1 MMEEQQEPP
10 VTEQREA
17 PISIRRGPLPQ
28 EPPPEK
34 PARTFEPLPGFR
46 PVAVGERFSRPSSA
60 LLTVA
65 RANLRFHME
74 KAPPSQSLQSLEQIS
89 LMELTARKFD
99 LPPMKQEAAQYVS
112 ALYRQLN
119 KNNLLEPSTDFV
131 AE

>member
-1 MMEEQQEPP
+1 MDTPLVQEKDAFTTEISSLQELEEAKQQLSKDLERMMEEQQEPP

-34 PARTFEPLPGFR
+34 PARTFEPLPSFR
-46 PVAVGERFSRPSSA
+46 PAAVGERFSRPSSA

-74 KAPPSQSLQSLEQIS
+74 KAPPSQSLQSLE
-89 LMELTARKFD
+89 
-99 LPPMKQEAAQYVS
+99 
-112 ALYRQLN
+112 
-119 KNNLLEPSTDFV
+119 
-131 AE
+131 